1 MSDVDLEITGRIT
14 SLPGHNLKPAMFEFM
29 SRGLQTGDEVRTQG
43 CQSDI
48 FIRR

>member
-14 SLPGHNLKPAMFEFM
+14 SLPGHNLKPAMFELTN
-29 SRGLQTGDEVRTQG
+29 RGLQTGDEVRTQG